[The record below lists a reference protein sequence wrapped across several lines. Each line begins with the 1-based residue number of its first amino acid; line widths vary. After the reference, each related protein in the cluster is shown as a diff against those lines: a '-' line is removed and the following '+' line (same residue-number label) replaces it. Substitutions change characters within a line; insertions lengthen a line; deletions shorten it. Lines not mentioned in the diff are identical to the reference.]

1 MSNIMFSPYET
12 RRYRLTFMNTAFERM
27 LEAAEKLRGLTNPAD
42 VARLIGQY
50 DQMMTNWK
58 SRGIPSKELLNIAQ
72 VIGCDPF
79 WLRDGEGEM
88 VTLKLTKDD
97 IKAVEIN
104 RNLKMAQRQAWYHVG
119 NTLIE
124 PEKPKEN
131 GTQ

>member
-1 MSNIMFSPYET
+1 MSNDY
-12 RRYRLTFMNTAFERM
+12 ERM
-27 LEAAEKLRGLTNPAD
+27 MEAAKKLHELTNPAD

-58 SRGIPSKELLNIAQ
+58 ARGIPSKEILNVAKLL
-72 VIGCDPF
+72 GCDPF
-79 WLRDGEGEM
+79 WLRDGDGEM
-88 VTLKLTKDD
+88 TTLKLTKED

-104 RNLKMAQRQAWYHVG
+104 RSLKVAQRQAWYHVG

-124 PEKPKEN
+124 PEKPKNN